1 MATVLD
7 YDIKFL
13 PGVGEKR
20 AGVLARELGIRT
32 FGDLL
37 YYFPFRYVDRTKLFR
52 IGDIGPDAPAYIQ
65 VRARVTGM
73 AYEGEGRK
81 RRLRVFVSDG
91 SGTADLVWF
100 SGTKWIEKRIEAG
113 REYIVFGRPA
123 LFRGEL
129 SFVHP
134 EIDLV
139 EALVNRPGGGL
150 QGVYS
155 TTEKLSGVQLGS
167 KGIYKLVCNLWEQV
181 QGHITETLPP
191 SVVAAHGLLPL
202 GEALRNIHFPQ
213 SQELLRQ
220 AEYRLK
226 FEELLGIQLAILSRR
241 VTRTTA
247 ADGFFFPRVGEF
259 FNGFYRTK
267 LPFELTGAQKRVVKE
282 IRADTVTGHQ
292 MNRLLQGDVGSGK
305 TAVAMGAML
314 LCAEA
319 GWQAALMAPTE
330 LLARQHYEGM
340 RPFFEAQGYS
350 CGLLVGGMPAARR
363 REALESIASGAWRV
377 VVGTHALISRDVV
390 YHRLGLCVTD
400 EQHRF
405 GVAQRTALLNKG
417 GDGTHAPHLLVM
429 SATPI
434 PRSLALVLYGDL
446 DLSVIDEMPPGRLP
460 VNTRIVSESKREAMY
475 GFLRDQL
482 AAGRQAYIVCPLV
495 EEDDEGDGEDG
506 LKAVKA
512 HAQELACGPLRDF
525 RVGLTYGGQP
535 SREKTAALADF
546 AAGRTQVLVA
556 TTVIEVGV
564 NVPNA
569 TVMIVEDADRYGL
582 AQLHQLRG
590 RVGRGSGQ
598 SWCFLMAR
606 PNDRLRALAAT
617 NDGFEVARADLEQ
630 RGPGELLGARQHG
643 AAASLAVGNSQLLYE
658 AARCA
663 EELWTLSEWA
673 PERDAVAGQARLR
686 LQQLEERVSIS

>member
-191 SVVAAHGLLPL
+191 PVCCRWGRRS
-202 GEALRNIHFPQ
+202 
-213 SQELLRQ
+213 
-220 AEYRLK
+220 
-226 FEELLGIQLAILSRR
+226 AISIFRSRR
-241 VTRTTA
+241 SCSGRRSTA
-247 ADGFFFPRVGEF
+247 LSSRSCWVSSSLFCRGASPVPLQPMASFFP
-259 FNGFYRTK
+259 
-267 LPFELTGAQKRVVKE
+267 AW
-282 IRADTVTGHQ
+282 
-292 MNRLLQGDVGSGK
+292 GS
-305 TAVAMGAML
+305 
-314 LCAEA
+314 
-319 GWQAALMAPTE
+319 
-330 LLARQHYEGM
+330 
-340 RPFFEAQGYS
+340 
-350 CGLLVGGMPAARR
+350 
-363 REALESIASGAWRV
+363 
-377 VVGTHALISRDVV
+377 
-390 YHRLGLCVTD
+390 
-400 EQHRF
+400 
-405 GVAQRTALLNKG
+405 
-417 GDGTHAPHLLVM
+417 
-429 SATPI
+429 
-434 PRSLALVLYGDL
+434 
-446 DLSVIDEMPPGRLP
+446 
-460 VNTRIVSESKREAMY
+460 
-475 GFLRDQL
+475 
-482 AAGRQAYIVCPLV
+482 
-495 EEDDEGDGEDG
+495 
-506 LKAVKA
+506 
-512 HAQELACGPLRDF
+512 
-525 RVGLTYGGQP
+525 
-535 SREKTAALADF
+535 
-546 AAGRTQVLVA
+546 
-556 TTVIEVGV
+556 
-564 NVPNA
+564 
-569 TVMIVEDADRYGL
+569 
-582 AQLHQLRG
+582 
-590 RVGRGSGQ
+590 
-598 SWCFLMAR
+598 FLM
-606 PNDRLRALAAT
+606 
-617 NDGFEVARADLEQ
+617 GFTGRSS
-630 RGPGELLGARQHG
+630 P
-643 AAASLAVGNSQLLYE
+643 SS
-658 AARCA
+658 
-663 EELWTLSEWA
+663 
-673 PERDAVAGQARLR
+673 
-686 LQQLEERVSIS
+686 